1 MATKRIGLT
10 SPSGETLSIDP
21 EHVSHLRE
29 GTEDETTVV
38 ELESRDC
45 VLVAGRE
52 LEKAAALGRNPLD
65 RVAPL
70 DNDASIEDLVEHGGE
85 SV

>member
-1 MATKRIGLT
+1 MATERIGLT

-21 EHVSHLRE
+21 EHVSHMRE
-29 GTEDETTVV
+29 GTEDETT
-38 ELESRDC
+38 SRDC

-52 LEKAAALGRNPLD
+52 LEKTAALGLNPPD

-70 DNDASIEDLVEHGGE
+70 DDDASIKDLVEHGGE